1 MPTHPINYQFSLK
14 YALSDKYGSDKYG
27 KTRSRVATWYTATVS
42 EAFRTKGTLEGLEST
57 LLWDYGC
64 QGVWQDG
71 EDLVAY
77 FEKRLELPLEGFWE
91 TTDDQFYIKQYYET
105 LQPIYL
111 EKLVVAPTHTEV
123 TLKAPQKVIWL
134 DPGMAFGTGHHET
147 TRMALEA
154 LEKLELMGKT
164 VLDVG
169 SGSGILAMAADFLGA
184 VARGIDVDAATLPVA
199 QDNKKLNGSKAMF
212 EEGTLEGISEQSADV
227 IIANLFAELHIILAG
242 HYSRVLRKDGT
253 LIITGILS
261 EKSEMVRE
269 ALNTY
274 FEIAETHELNEWILF
289 IGKHNSAA

>member
-1 MPTHPINYQFSLK
+1 
-14 YALSDKYGSDKYG
+14 
-27 KTRSRVATWYTATVS
+27 VS

-77 FEKRLELPLEGFWE
+77 FEKRFDLPLDGFWE
-91 TTDDQFYIKQYYET
+91 TTDDQHYIKQYYET

-154 LEKLELMGKT
+154 LEGLELKDKT
-164 VLDVG
+164 LLDVG
-169 SGSGILAMAADFLGA
+169 SGSGILTIASDFLGA
-184 VARGIDVDAATLPVA
+184 NSHGIDIDAATILIA
-199 QDNKKLNGSKAMF
+199 QENARLNNSRATF
-212 EEGTLEGISEQSADV
+212 VEGTLEGVPDESADV
-227 IIANLFAELHIILAG
+227 IIGNLFAELHVILAF
-242 HYSRVLRKDGT
+242 HYARVLRKDGN

-261 EKSEMVRE
+261 EKSEKVKE
-269 ALNTY
+269 ALAHF
-274 FEIAETHELNEWILF
+274 FEITDEQTMNEWTLF
-289 IGKHNSAA
+289 MANLK